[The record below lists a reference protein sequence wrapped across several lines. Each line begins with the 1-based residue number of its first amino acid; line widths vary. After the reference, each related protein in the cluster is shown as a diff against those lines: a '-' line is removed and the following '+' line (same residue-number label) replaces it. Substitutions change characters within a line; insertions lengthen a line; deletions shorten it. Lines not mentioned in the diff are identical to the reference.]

1 MSVNALVRRAAQQ
14 EAESL
19 LASLTGVVA
28 VIVATVDGFDVASA
42 TSTLIIP
49 SRIAALA
56 SSIAAIGSV
65 VSQEASLGR
74 SHSVTVNTDTGFAY
88 FCSVYRPD
96 VMLVINVIA
105 GRDAILAQV
114 LHKCHESV
122 RRLGTA

>member
-1 MSVNALVRRAAQQ
+1 MSVNALVRRVAQQ

-42 TSTLIIP
+42 TSTLINP

-74 SHSVTVNTDTGFAY
+74 SHSVTVKTDTGFAY
-88 FCSVYRPD
+88 FCSV
-96 VMLVINVIA
+96 
-105 GRDAILAQV
+105 
-114 LHKCHESV
+114 
-122 RRLGTA
+122 